1 MKRALIVYHSF
12 DEWEMGPIRI
22 RRIARN
28 LARNG
33 YEPVV
38 LTSPVT
44 SRSTGTVPSHVE
56 LIRAKSVDLAEIYQR
71 LKPASRD
78 GQHKPASISR
88 SIGLTSTI
96 NRWLMVP
103 DKQVTWRKPAV
114 AAARAYLREH
124 PVDVIFGSLAPR
136 TNLLVARQLAREFN
150 LPCVQEFRD
159 LWTGSPYYHLAQP
172 TALHRRLHAHLER
185 TIIRDATRVTAV
197 CRGLADHLQNKY
209 CGVVRKPIALNYNFY
224 DPEEYLDTPSRS
236 TDPNRPMVISYIG
249 AMYTSRNPFVFFEG
263 MRQFIDQF
271 AITPDTFRFRWV
283 GSVLGVP
290 LIEQMM
296 DRLQLRPYI
305 DLEGQRSH
313 QEALAILGASDISL
327 IIQAPGDQVHIPG
340 KLFEAMGAGVP
351 VLALS
356 DPCEVT
362 DIITSASSGR
372 VCPHDPADVCKTL
385 AAYWNDHQ
393 DGRIWHFNEV
403 VRTSYSANK
412 VVQGLAN
419 LFDEAILDHQN
430 FRA

>member
-28 LARNG
+28 LARHG
-33 YEPVV
+33 YEPVE

-44 SRSTGTVPSHVE
+44 SRSTGTVPDHIE
-56 LIRAKSVDLAEIYQR
+56 IIRAKAVDLAELYQR
-71 LKPASRD
+71 IKPSSRD
-78 GQHKPASISR
+78 DKNKPVSINR

-96 NRWLMVP
+96 NRWFMVP
-103 DKQVTWRKPAV
+103 DKQITWRKPAV

-136 TNLLVARQLAREFN
+136 TNLLVARQLARELN
-150 LPCVQEFRD
+150 LPSVQEFRD

-172 TALHRRLHAHLER
+172 TALHRRLHARLER
-185 TIIRDATRVTAV
+185 AIIQDATRITAV
-197 CRGLADHLQNKY
+197 CRGLADHLQNQY
-209 CGVVRKPIALNYNFY
+209 RGVARKPIALNYNFY
-224 DPEEYLDTPSRS
+224 DPEEYRDIPARS
-236 TDPNRPMVISYIG
+236 TDPNRPMVVSYIG

-263 MRQFIDQF
+263 MRRFIDQHTI
-271 AITPDTFRFRWV
+271 APSMFRFRWV

-290 LIEQMM
+290 QIEQMM

-313 QEALAILGASDISL
+313 PEALAILGASDVSL
-327 IIQAPGDQVHIPG
+327 IIQAPGDNVHIPG
-340 KLFEAMGAGVP
+340 KLFEAMGAAVP
-351 VLALS
+351 VLTLS

-372 VCPHDPADVCKTL
+372 VCPHNPEEVCRTL
-385 AAYWNDHQ
+385 AAFWNDRQ
-393 DGRIWHFNEV
+393 EGRAWSFNEL
-403 VRTSYSANK
+403 VRTSYSADN
-412 VVQGLAN
+412 VVKGLAH

-430 FRA
+430 IRA